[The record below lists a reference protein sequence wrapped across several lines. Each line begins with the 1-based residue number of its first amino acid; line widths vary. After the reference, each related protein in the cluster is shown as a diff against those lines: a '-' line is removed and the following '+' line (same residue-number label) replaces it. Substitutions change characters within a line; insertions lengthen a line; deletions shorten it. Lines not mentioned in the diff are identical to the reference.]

1 MDKYIFIFD
10 IIGTI
15 AFAISGALIAIEKKM
30 DLLGVIILGIVT
42 AVGGGIIRDITL
54 GITPPL
60 TFCNPRSI
68 IIAAVVAIIT
78 FIAVWMYMKHYV
90 GTSKYLNALLFISDT
105 VGLGVFTVMGVQT
118 AIERISTPSYILL
131 IFVGVITG
139 VGGGVIRDLLAG
151 NIPYIFKKHIYACAC
166 IGGAIVCML
175 LWKPFGKGTAMF
187 FGSVI
192 VVLIRILA
200 SHYKWNLPRINVQ
213 KEI

>member
-68 IIAAVVAIIT
+68 IIATLIAIIT
-78 FIAVWMYMKHYV
+78 FIVVWMYTNHDV
-90 GTSKYLNALLFISDT
+90 GTSKYMSALLFMSDT
-105 VGLGVFTVMGVQT
+105 VGLGAFTVMGVQT
-118 AIERISTPSYILL
+118 AIEKVNTPSCILL

-166 IGGAIVCML
+166 IGGAAVCML
-175 LWKPFGKGTAMF
+175 LWKVVGKEKAMLI
-187 FGSVI
+187 GAIIVI
-192 VVLIRILA
+192 LIRMLA
-200 SHYKWNLPRINVQ
+200 SHYKWNLPRIKVQ
-213 KEI
+213 E

>member
-1 MDKYIFIFD
+1 MNKYILIFD

-15 AFAISGALIAIEKKM
+15 AFAISGALVAIEKKM

-68 IIAAVVAIIT
+68 VLATMTAVIT
-78 FIAVWMYMKHYV
+78 FIAVWMYTKHYV
-90 GTSKYLNALLFISDT
+90 GTSKYLNAILFMSDT

-118 AIERISTPSYILL
+118 AIEKISTPSFILL

-139 VGGGVIRDLLAG
+139 VGGGVVRDLLAG

-175 LWKPFGKGTAMF
+175 LWGPLGKGKAMF
-187 FGSVI
+187 FGSIV

-200 SHYKWNLPRINVQ
+200 SHYKWNLPIVNVQ
-213 KEI
+213 KDI